1 MCYTKIYIYFLEKR
15 YNKTMSEQVKKALA
29 KYPEHPLP
37 YWDEFPN
44 FEVYMDQLVNIGNR
58 YLQNFTD
65 TELTRSM
72 INSYVKKNIM
82 EKPLKKKYN
91 ASHIAEIL
99 VISLLKSIY
108 PLEVIKIGINEALQV
123 SSIEE
128 AYNEFAE
135 LFNQTF
141 ANVKNG
147 QDEFKLNHNDS
158 LMKSTE
164 LFAIH
169 AVIYRLISQ
178 KLIIIHQEN
187 TKKD

>member
-1 MCYTKIYIYFLEKR
+1 
-15 YNKTMSEQVKKALA
+15 MSEQVKKALA